1 MTDKKVIIPAA
12 KIVPEEL
19 QKLGKLPGIIYP
31 VNQKIT
37 FDYLYE
43 EYKEHCSS
51 MDIICFEKA
60 DKVQRRL
67 KNYLGE
73 KVNIKVLPELRDLG
87 HTIYFALKDV
97 VDTVIINF
105 ADTIVLDNVAE
116 IKEDAFFCQEDY
128 MSDTWTYFDETDG
141 RIVRIYDKEPVK
153 EEVRKKLFVGV
164 FQFTDAACFRKCLE
178 SAFKQDFLKIS
189 TFYYALQEYSKI
201 HPMRPVL
208 TNSWFDIG
216 HEDKYYNSK
225 LEVRAREF
233 NHITID
239 KNRGILKKTSDDKD
253 KFIGE
258 IKWYLKL
265 PADVEYVRPRIFDY
279 STSYVN
285 PYVFMEYYAYHTVH
299 ELFLYGD
306 LTLQQWI
313 DIFNRIRFVC
323 DDFKRYTVQDANI
336 RQALEEMY
344 LTKTLQR
351 FEKMKKDERF
361 LAFFE
366 SPITVNGKKY
376 QPLEKIIVALETTIP
391 EMLYDV
397 DYSDI
402 CGQDMVKRA
411 VEVAVAGGHNLLL
424 VGPPG
429 SGKSMVAKRIPT
441 ILPPMQLEESME
453 VTKIYSVAGMVDR
466 EHPLITKRPFRSV
479 HHTVTRAA
487 LIGGGVIPNPGEISL
502 AHGGVLFLDEL
513 AEFHKPVLEVLRQ
526 PLEEHKIR
534 ISRNSGCYE
543 YPADF
548 MLIAAMNP
556 CPCGNYPDLNKC
568 NCTKTQ
574 IQNYLGHVSQPFL
587 DRMDLCVEASRVEYG
602 ELHKTGKEETSAEI
616 RNRVCTAR
624 KIQEQRYEGTDIRT
638 NSGIG
643 VRQMEEFCQIG
654 EKEEKLMRCAF
665 STMNLTART
674 YHKVLKVARTIADL
688 DGEEQIGCSHLKEA
702 LGYRMLDKKYW
713 GR

>member
-1 MTDKKVIIPAA
+1 MAFSSIASACVQGLHIEVIHAESDVSNGLPMFHMVGYLSSEVKEAA
-12 KIVPEEL
+12 ERVRTAIRNSGFSLPPKKIVVNLSPATVKKKGASYDLPIALSVLEAVGNLPAKALERVLVAGELSLDGKVREVEGVLPIVLEAKMQGFHTCILPEKNVREGRL
-19 QKLGKLPGIIYP
+19 VPGIR
-31 VNQKIT
+31 
-37 FDYLYE
+37 
-43 EYKEHCSS
+43 
-51 MDIICFEKA
+51 IIGAGTLEQLC
-60 DKVQRRL
+60 
-67 KNYLGE
+67 
-73 KVNIKVLPELRDLG
+73 RDLN
-87 HTIYFALKDV
+87 K
-97 VDTVIINF
+97 
-105 ADTIVLDNVAE
+105 
-116 IKEDAFFCQEDY
+116 KEGLGGKI
-128 MSDTWTYFDETDG
+128 SETKA
-141 RIVRIYDKEPVK
+141 ITE
-153 EEVRKKLFVGV
+153 
-164 FQFTDAACFRKCLE
+164 
-178 SAFKQDFLKIS
+178 FKQIW
-189 TFYYALQEYSKI
+189 E
-201 HPMRPVL
+201 
-208 TNSWFDIG
+208 
-216 HEDKYYNSK
+216 
-225 LEVRAREF
+225 
-233 NHITID
+233 
-239 KNRGILKKTSDDKD
+239 
-253 KFIGE
+253 
-258 IKWYLKL
+258 
-265 PADVEYVRPRIFDY
+265 
-279 STSYVN
+279 
-285 PYVFMEYYAYHTVH
+285 
-299 ELFLYGD
+299 
-306 LTLQQWI
+306 
-313 DIFNRIRFVC
+313 
-323 DDFKRYTVQDANI
+323 
-336 RQALEEMY
+336 
-344 LTKTLQR
+344 
-351 FEKMKKDERF
+351 
-361 LAFFE
+361 
-366 SPITVNGKKY
+366 
-376 QPLEKIIVALETTIP
+376 P

-487 LIGGGVIPNPGEISL
+487 LIGGGMIPNPGEISL

-574 IQNYLGHVSQPFL
+574 IQKYLGHVSQPFL